1 MCMVIYIYIYAHM
14 YIYIYIYYIHT
25 YICILHEYMDP
36 KGLLLTESRPR
47 FAATALSN
55 FLLLFEFRV

>member
-14 YIYIYIYYIHT
+14 YIYIYLHIYIY
-25 YICILHEYMDP
+25 ILHECMDP
-36 KGLLLTESRPR
+36 QGLLLTESRPR

-55 FLLLFEFRV
+55 FLLLLEFRV